1 MQNPYIRVGCFFATP
16 FIGRISSAKKQESF
30 NLVLHTVVSPP
41 QLSVFHIK
49 LTPLCIFERELHP
62 VRYGLTPAPLAQ
74 VFMCSYLV
82 VSSLSTQFAWCV
94 RGCVSLLYPTAFV
107 YPSI

>member
-1 MQNPYIRVGCFFATP
+1 MPEPVFWAGCFFATP

-30 NLVLHTVVSPP
+30 NLALHTVVSTP

-49 LTPLCIFERELHP
+49 LTPPCIFERELRP

-82 VSSLSTQFAWCV
+82 VSSLPTQFA
-94 RGCVSLLYPTAFV
+94 
-107 YPSI
+107 